1 MKFWTLC
8 GVCLMIKFNPKQA
21 ELIRKLKRGE
31 LARINILE
39 GAVRSGKTWISLI
52 VFSLWV
58 ATMPKDAT
66 FLMVAKTLTSLKR
79 NCLELLQDL
88 VGEDNF
94 TFNTSQKEGALFGRT
109 VYLEGV
115 NDVRAEGKI
124 RGMTLTGAY
133 CDELTLFTEDFF
145 SMLLSRLSKPGA
157 KLFGSTN
164 PDSPLHWL
172 NVKYIQRAAELS
184 MLVVK
189 FSILDNH
196 TLDKE
201 YVEALKREYTGVFY
215 KRFILGL
222 WVVADGACYP
232 KFADNQEPYIVDALP
247 DGARFISIGVD
258 FGGNRSLTTF
268 VATAVHGDFERL
280 TIAKDH
286 HIAGRKG
293 DIDADRVNREFTGFV
308 EEVRALY
315 PGIPIRYV
323 FADSEAQYLINGM
336 RRACAPL
343 GLAVGESKKVEVVQ
357 RIITTN
363 TLLNTGR
370 FKIMRHCQLVQDG
383 LMGAVWDS
391 KAAEKGLDKRLDN
404 FTSDIDILD
413 ATEYSFERFID
424 KLTPK
429 GAKK

>member
-1 MKFWTLC
+1 
-8 GVCLMIKFNPKQA
+8 MIKFNPKQK
-21 ELIRKLKRGE
+21 ELIKLLKADK

-52 VFSLWV
+52 VFALWV
-58 ATMPKDAT
+58 ATKPKDAT

-79 NCLELLQDL
+79 NCLELLQGL

-94 TFNTSQKEGALFGRT
+94 SYNISQKQGKLFGRT

-115 NDVRAEGKI
+115 NDIRAEGKI

-145 SMLLSRLSKPGA
+145 TMLLSRLSMPGA

-172 NVKYIQRAAELS
+172 NVKYIKRADELD

-189 FSILDNH
+189 FTILDNE
-196 TLDKE
+196 TLDPA
-201 YVEALKREYTGVFY
+201 YVEALKQEYTGVFY

-232 KFADNQEPYIVDALP
+232 KFADKPDEYTVDELP
-247 DGARFISIGVD
+247 ENVNFISIGVD

-268 VATAVHGDFERL
+268 VATAIHGNYDSL
-280 TIAKDH
+280 TVIKDY

-293 DIDADRVNREFTGFV
+293 EIDADRVNSEFIQFVMELREQYNLPV
-308 EEVRALY
+308 K
-315 PGIPIRYV
+315 YV

-336 RRACAPL
+336 RKAAAQL
-343 GLAVGESKKVEVVQ
+343 GLQIGESKKVEVVQ
-357 RIITTN
+357 RIICTN
-363 TLLNTGR
+363 SLINTGR
-370 FKIMRHCQLVQDG
+370 FKVMRNCQLVREG
-383 LMGAVWDS
+383 LMGAVWNP
-391 KAAEKGLDKRLDN
+391 KAAALGRDERLDD

-413 ATEYSFERFID
+413 ATEYSFERFISR
-424 KLTPK
+424 LTPK
-429 GAKK
+429 R

>member
-1 MKFWTLC
+1 
-8 GVCLMIKFNPKQA
+8 MIEFNPKQA
-21 ELIRKLKRGE
+21 DLVRRLKQGK

-39 GAVRSGKTWISLI
+39 GAVRSGKTWISLV
-52 VFSLWV
+52 VFALWV

-79 NCLELLQDL
+79 NCLELLQSL

-94 TFNTSQKEGALFGRT
+94 TYNLSQKQGTLFGRT

-145 SMLLSRLSKPGA
+145 SMLLSRLSMPGA

-172 NVKYIQRAAELS
+172 NVKYIKRANELD

-196 TLDKE
+196 TLDKA
-201 YVEALKREYTGVFY
+201 YVEALKQEYTGVFY

-232 KFADNQEPYIVDALP
+232 KFADDPEPYIVDELP
-247 DGARFISIGVD
+247 DGASFISIGVD

-268 VATAVHGDFERL
+268 VATAVHGDFEAL
-280 TIAKDH
+280 TIVKDH

-293 DIDADRVNREFTGFV
+293 EIDADRVNREFVQFV
-308 EEVRALY
+308 TDVRAHY
-315 PGIPIRYV
+315 NIPVKYV

-336 RRACAPL
+336 RRACVPL
-343 GLAVGESKKVEVVQ
+343 GLSVGESKKVEVVQ
-357 RIITTN
+357 RIICTN
-363 TLLNTGR
+363 SLLNTGR
-370 FKIMRHCQLVQDG
+370 FKIMRNCQLVRDG
-383 LMGAVWDS
+383 LMGAVWNP
-391 KAAEKGLDKRLDN
+391 KAAEKGKDERLDD

-413 ATEYSFERFID
+413 ATEYSFERFIPR
-424 KLTPK
+424 LTPK
-429 GAKK
+429 R